1 MGNPTLERVNE
12 YQISKASND
21 DDSNYRKNKVYMDV
35 YHSVCD
41 YDMSLT
47 SSQILLLEDMLSYA
61 IRIPMAGYVLKE
73 AIYIGNIVSFIATCG
88 EVNKELVFSG
98 YDTLKD
104 TLTMSAELI
113 NAIFA
118 GSFDDI
124 SIIPT
129 FILFFIGFNLSFS
142 LGFSVFEFRVTL
154 DPIFANGDELI
165 DLNASLLEECNFL
178 VFVAGNIAQLLSP
191 IFSCIHIAT
200 PL

>member
-61 IRIPMAGYVLKE
+61 IRITMSGYVLKE

-88 EVNKELVFSG
+88 EVNKELVFSAN
-98 YDTLKD
+98 
-104 TLTMSAELI
+104 M
-113 NAIFA
+113 NANIV
-118 GSFDDI
+118 
-124 SIIPT
+124 
-129 FILFFIGFNLSFS
+129 S
-142 LGFSVFEFRVTL
+142 LESVVKS
-154 DPIFANGDELI
+154 
-165 DLNASLLEECNFL
+165 SLLTIKNT
-178 VFVAGNIAQLLSP
+178 VWP
-191 IFSCIHIAT
+191 FSFKRNS
-200 PL
+200 L